1 MNKLY
6 LLLLISV
13 AMFGCSKDEI
23 TDSLIDIPEENKVLS
38 ATDQFIKD
46 NFSTPYNMEVVYRWN
61 DNENDASKN
70 LVPPSEDKVI
80 PFLKAVKKIWIN
92 SYITQAGNDFFK
104 PLVPKQ
110 LLLVGSPS
118 YNVDGSIT
126 QGTADAGRK
135 ITLFE
140 VNDFSPSMTTL
151 IRRYSKTLFHEFT
164 HILHQKK
171 EFSTQYQLITPAYT
185 SSWYLEA
192 TETSARKKGFITRYA
207 MSAPEEDF
215 AEMAALF
222 LINDA
227 NSWESIISEG
237 GDEMKVL
244 MKQKE
249 QLMTTYM
256 LNTWGIDMLEFRKV
270 TTTAI
275 QDVING
281 NLD

>member
-1 MNKLY
+1 MKKFS
-6 LLLLISV
+6 LLFLLVIIV
-13 AMFGCSKDEI
+13 LGCSGDTLSDSWIEI
-23 TDSLIDIPEENKVLS
+23 PEGNGVVSETDSYISE
-38 ATDQFIKD
+38 
-46 NFSTPYNMEVVYRWN
+46 NFSLPYNMEVIYRWN

-70 LVPPSEDKVI
+70 LVPPTEDKVI
-80 PFLKAVKKIWIN
+80 PFLKAVKKIWID
-92 SYITQAGNDFFK
+92 SYVKQAGNKFFK

-118 YNVDGSIT
+118 YNVDGSLT

-151 IRRYSKTLFHEFT
+151 IKRYSKTLFHEFT

-192 TETSARKKGFITRYA
+192 TETAARKKGFISRYA

-215 AEMAALF
+215 AEMTALF
-222 LINDA
+222 LINDSE
-227 NSWESIISEG
+227 SWESIISEG
-237 GDEMKVL
+237 GDEMKEL
-244 MKQKE
+244 LKQKE

-256 LNTWGIDMLEFRKV
+256 LNTWGIDMYEFRKI
-270 TTTAI
+270 TIASI